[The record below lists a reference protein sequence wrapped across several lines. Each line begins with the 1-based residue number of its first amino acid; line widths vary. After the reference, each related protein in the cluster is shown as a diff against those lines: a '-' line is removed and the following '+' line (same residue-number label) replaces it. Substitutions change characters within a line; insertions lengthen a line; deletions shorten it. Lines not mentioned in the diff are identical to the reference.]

1 VPNYDRGDG
10 CTINDLIEDDRDWPS
25 KGRFLQHVRA
35 VTNELRDDGV
45 ITRQEQ
51 NAILAAAGAFDIG

>member
-1 VPNYDRGDG
+1 
-10 CTINDLIEDDRDWPS
+10 
-25 KGRFLQHVRA
+25 VRA

-51 NAILAAAGAFDIG
+51 NAILAAAGSSDIG